1 MRYIVGYFYTLC
13 MSAMIGILAANA
25 DLGGLGLPFVVLFCT
40 CFICT
45 TCIRIFDYDE
55 VVKHEQ

>member
-1 MRYIVGYFYTLC
+1 MRYLVGYSYTLF

-45 TCIRIFDYDE
+45 TGIRFFWLRWGG
-55 VVKHEQ
+55 